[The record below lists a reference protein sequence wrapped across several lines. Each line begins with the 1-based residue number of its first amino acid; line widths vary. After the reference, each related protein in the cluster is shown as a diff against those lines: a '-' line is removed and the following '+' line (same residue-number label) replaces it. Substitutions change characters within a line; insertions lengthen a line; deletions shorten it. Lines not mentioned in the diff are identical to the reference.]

1 MEFYI
6 IKKKPHLGPYSIT
19 ELDELLQE
27 EEITGEDYYWHA
39 GMEAWLPLA
48 KFPGYIPPPDS
59 PPPPPERIFRQLP
72 TPAAAKPMGLPAPA
86 EPKPLDPPAG
96 APQPLDL
103 LATIPKTDNP
113 PAPAVK
119 KPLDLPAPA
128 PKPINLEETARLR
141 PDEKAAHQ
149 GKKPPAKKNAPTEKL
164 PRLEARSTAR
174 LSPLRV
180 EVPWQPIIVG
190 MLCLLLLAGGY
201 LIFRHFSKEPEIAQS
216 NLPRKISTIEEAR
229 SFVSGTWTYIGNDS
243 PAAAGKATLWE
254 KFVIRPDGSIDMY
267 SALSGDKDWGTPTTE
282 SYRIVTGRVAG
293 SGARVFGIQV
303 ANYDMKIV
311 ITARGT
317 LRETTADRD
326 VEFFRGDRNPF
337 SK

>member
-39 GMEAWLPLA
+39 GMEAWVPLA
-48 KFPGYIPPPDS
+48 NFPGYIPPPDS
-59 PPPPPERIFRQLP
+59 PPPPPEKIFRQLP
-72 TPAAAKPMGLPAPA
+72 TPVATKPAGLPAPA
-86 EPKPLDPPAG
+86 ESKPLDPPTSA
-96 APQPLDL
+96 LK
-103 LATIPKTDNP
+103 IHSS

-119 KPLDLPAPA
+119 KPLDLPAPT

-141 PDEKAAHQ
+141 PDEKAAIQ
-149 GKKPPAKKNAPTEKL
+149 GRKPTTRKNAPTEKL
-164 PRLEARSTAR
+164 PKLEARSTAR

-190 MLCLLLLAGGY
+190 MLCLLLLVGGY
-201 LIFRHFSKEPEIAQS
+201 LIFRHLSKAPKIPQS
-216 NLPRKISTIEEAR
+216 SLLRKISTIEEAR
-229 SFVSGTWTYIGNDS
+229 SFVVGTWTYIGNDS
-243 PAAAGKATLWE
+243 PAATGQAALWE
-254 KFVIRPDGSIDMY
+254 KFVIKPDGSIDMY

-293 SGARVFGIQV
+293 TGARVFGIQV

-326 VEFFRGDRNPF
+326 VELFRGDRNPF